1 VTSTDTIRPFGR
13 ALYVEFASSGESG
26 SASTLRLDHGLT
38 VSKVGY
44 DIVAQYHGVD
54 GPFLIER
61 FTSEHLAINALR
73 ALRLAMQRF
82 ARRARRVDLAKAV
95 VLWVVAPFIA
105 ALFALGLNAAATR
118 TAGGAS
124 VVSSA
129 APPVASEQQVA
140 AADTAPSPQP
150 PAAAPRAPASEIA
163 KGIGSAIQA
172 GKFSVPLSKG
182 TKGTLYVFSDPLC
195 PHCQDFEKQLEG
207 LAKDYTLHL
216 LPVSVIGGA
225 PSASRIAHVLCTD
238 QGGRAAAWKR
248 LITGGGTPNA
258 EPCAR
263 GAQSA
268 AANDQIFRVLGLP
281 GTPAVIA
288 ADGRIMPETV
298 ALTAAGVDAWMRA
311 SQGQQ
316 GQ

>member
-13 ALYVEFASSGESG
+13 ALYVEFAGSGESG

-38 VSKVGY
+38 VAKVGF
-44 DIVAQYHGVD
+44 DIVAQYHGVE

-61 FTSEHLAINALR
+61 FTSDHLAINALR

-82 ARRARRVDLAKAV
+82 ARRARHVAFAKAV
-95 VLWVVAPFIA
+95 VLWVVAPLIA
-105 ALFALGLNAAATR
+105 ALFALGLHASATR
-118 TAGGAS
+118 TTGGAS

-129 APPVASEQQVA
+129 APLLAPERQVA
-140 AADTAPSPQP
+140 AAGTAPSPQP
-150 PAAAPRAPASEIA
+150 PSAAPRAPAAEIA

-195 PHCQDFEKQLEG
+195 PHCQDFEKQMDSLS
-207 LAKDYTLHL
+207 KDYTLHV

-225 PSASRIAHVLCTD
+225 ASASRIAHVLCTD
-238 QGGRAAAWKR
+238 QRSRAAAWKS
-248 LITGGGTPNA
+248 LITGGGATNT
-258 EPCAR
+258 EPCAQ
-263 GAQSA
+263 GAKSA

-298 ALTAAGVDAWMRA
+298 ALTAAAVDAWMRE
-311 SQGQQ
+311 SQGQ
-316 GQ
+316 